1 MKSNMTVGF
10 ITAGA
15 LLVGSAATA
24 ALMNHHKNELSSQV
38 ESAHTSDANSG
49 QGLEFAQIL
58 NVNPITEKKSEYGT
72 ITGVTPIEQTTSN
85 SVARHVCHDVVVR
98 RSLPQRDTANVGG
111 TLAGAVLGGLAG
123 SRFGG
128 GHGRNAATVAGTL
141 AGGFI
146 GNHIERVHKE
156 NQTIDE
162 TERLCHTEQV
172 PVHSSVIKGYTVN
185 YRKDDGS
192 VGSLQ
197 MDAKP
202 ADNRVDLGQTDQT
215 VGYAVTYLYRGQQ
228 MFARLPSRPM
238 MDKLP
243 VVNGQIVTQ
252 TAAPISAQAPTT
264 APTIIQ

>member
-10 ITAGA
+10 AIATA

-24 ALMNHHKNELSSQV
+24 ALMNHHKDDLGSQPAPAPV
-38 ESAHTSDANSG
+38 AGLNQAK
-49 QGLEFAQIL
+49 GLEYAQIL
-58 NVNPITEKKSEYGT
+58 NVSPITEKTALYGT
-72 ITGVTPIEQTTSN
+72 VTSVTPIEQSTANMT
-85 SVARHVCHDVVVR
+85 ARHVCHDVVVH
-98 RSLPQRDTANVGG
+98 RSMPERDSGNVGG
-111 TLAGAVLGGLAG
+111 TLAGAVIGGLAG

-146 GNHIERVHKE
+146 GNHIERAHKE
-156 NQTIDE
+156 NQVVNE
-162 TERLCHTEQV
+162 RERLCHTEQV
-172 PVHSSVIKGYTVN
+172 PLRSTVVKGYTVN

-202 ADNRVDLGQTDQT
+202 VDSRVELGQGDQT

-228 MFARLPSRPM
+228 MSARLAARPTS
-238 MDKLP
+238 DKLP
-243 VVNGQIVTQ
+243 IVDGQLVTQ
-252 TAAPISAQAPTT
+252 MMAPTSAQAP
-264 APTIIQ
+264 APTMTTQQ